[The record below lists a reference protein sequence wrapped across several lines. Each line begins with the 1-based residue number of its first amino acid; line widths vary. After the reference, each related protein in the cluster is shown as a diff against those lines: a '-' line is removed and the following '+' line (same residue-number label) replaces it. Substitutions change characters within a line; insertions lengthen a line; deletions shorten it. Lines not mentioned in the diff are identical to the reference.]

1 SPAPWRSAP
10 PGVRPPCHG
19 DPTPVPHITPPWR
32 RAPNPSPHI
41 AAPLPASAA
50 PERRRSEAIYT
61 PVPHLLTFP
70 AARRRAGP
78 VAPCRPRPRPRRGRR
93 RGPARQ
99 RGPRRSGGGDLPSVR
114 PQPRTMEP
122 GEHGM
127 DLGGKVSIIVG
138 RDTDPAALS
147 DLEALLER
155 PGGPVDVVLAAD
167 ESTTV
172 NGPRTHLA
180 TTEDNPTVARVLSG
194 LGVEGPAALAP
205 DGYVL
210 ATGRDRG
217 PVAVLA

>member
-1 SPAPWRSAP
+1 SSAP
-10 PGVRPPCHG
+10 ATRDVRSSTT
-19 DPTPVPHITPPWR
+19 DPRRRGAALRRACGRPVTATRRLCRTSRPPWR

-41 AAPLPASAA
+41 AAPLPAPAA

-61 PVPHLLTFP
+61 PVPHLLSFP

-155 PGGPVDVVLAAD
+155 PGGPVDV
-167 ESTTV
+167 
-172 NGPRTHLA
+172 
-180 TTEDNPTVARVLSG
+180 
-194 LGVEGPAALAP
+194 
-205 DGYVL
+205 
-210 ATGRDRG
+210 
-217 PVAVLA
+217 